1 MGYVLERIADEQP
14 DTRIHKRH
22 RIRKVPLYRAAGEG
36 VRLSCLS

>member
-14 DTRIHKRH
+14 DTRIHKRY
-22 RIRKVPLYRAAGEG
+22 RIRKVPLYRAAEG